1 MGEDRAIHCSRRS
14 TALVPL
20 RKSSLSFQRV
30 AWEGAMSAGRQAKEQ
45 VPLLEDS
52 NARIRGAALEVLQTL
67 GQDALSEHIDKIA
80 VLLQDSVGSVR
91 VACMETLSSCVLGMS
106 QPEERDAMI
115 DRMASLVNDENTAV
129 RWSTL
134 VALQRLGD
142 RASSHADTVAQCLT
156 DPDAGVRW
164 AALVALQKLGGTIT
178 TGAAAHVATITK
190 MLKDVD
196 PDVRRTALV
205 TLDKLGEPTAAHAA
219 QVLSKDLDVNVRKTA
234 LAICGKLTC
243 RRLSP
248 SPVRRRPDESLELGH
263 LIDMS
268 PSPIKRRPDELLTQ
282 SVACVMSPSP
292 VQRRPDG
299 SDTE

>member
-1 MGEDRAIHCSRRS
+1 MGGRFHCSRRS

-30 AWEGAMSAGRQAKEQ
+30 AREGAMSAGRQAKEQ

-91 VACMETLSSCVLGMS
+91 VACVETLSSCVLGMS
-106 QPEERDAMI
+106 QPAKRDAMI
-115 DRMASLVNDENTAV
+115 ERMASLVNDENTGV

-134 VALQRLGD
+134 VALQHLGD
-142 RASSHADTVAQCLT
+142 QASSHADTVAQCLT

-164 AALVALQKLGGTIT
+164 AALVALQKLG
-178 TGAAAHVATITK
+178 ATITK